1 MAKIKKVKNVHIP
14 KPSFKEWFIE
24 NALIVVIILMV
35 IYTAYSANN
44 FLSFNNLKNI
54 LANVSVRFIIAL
66 GISGPLIIRG
76 TDLSAGR
83 IVGITAVVSAVF
95 LQRADASSG
104 VLYPS
109 IAGSPIVI
117 ALLAALGVGLLFGF
131 INGMV
136 ISRLNVPP
144 FIATLGTQIAIYG
157 LNMMV
162 SKNAPIGS
170 LNQAYTRFG
179 AQGFKFGQLQ
189 IPYLTIIAI
198 AAGIFMLILY
208 RHTIYGKQMYAIGGN
223 EIAAEV
229 SGVNTKRSKLLIYCL
244 AGLMYALAGFLL
256 TAKTGS
262 AAVSAGTGYELEA
275 IAAATIGGVS
285 TSGGVGTVPGVLI
298 GVLVFELLK
307 TCLQFLGITPEMTNV
322 FQGLVIVIAVAL
334 DIRKTMRKK

>member
-1 MAKIKKVKNVHIP
+1 MSEKINGIIKP
-14 KPSFKEWFIE
+14 KRSFKEQVIE

-35 IYTAYSANN
+35 IYTAFSAKN
-44 FLSFNNLKNI
+44 FISFNNLKNI

-83 IVGITAVVSAVF
+83 IVGITSVVTAIF
-95 LQRADASSG
+95 LQRSDAPG
-104 VLYPS
+104 VMYPN
-109 IAGSPIVI
+109 IAGSPIIV
-117 ALLAALGVGLLFGF
+117 ALLAALAVGLLFGA
-131 INGMV
+131 INGLI

-157 LNMMV
+157 LNMML
-162 SKNAPIGS
+162 SQNAPIGS
-170 LNQAYTRFG
+170 LNQTFTRFG
-179 AQGFKFGQLQ
+179 AQGVKIGGLQ
-189 IPYLTIIAI
+189 IPYLSFVAI
-198 AAGIFMLILY
+198 VAGIVMYILY
-208 RHTIYGKQMYAIGGN
+208 RYTVYGKQMYAIGGN
-223 EIAAEV
+223 EVAAEV
-229 SGVNTKRSKLLIYCL
+229 SGVNTGKSKLMIYCL
-244 AGLMYALAGFLL
+244 AGTLYAVAGFLL

-262 AAVSAGTGYELEA
+262 SAVTAGTGYELEA

-285 TSGGVGTVPGVLI
+285 TAGGVGRVPGILI

-322 FQGLVIVIAVAL
+322 FQGIVIVAAVSL

>member
-1 MAKIKKVKNVHIP
+1 MSEKSTTLIKP
-14 KPSFKEWFIE
+14 KRSLKEQIIE

-35 IYTAYSANN
+35 IYTAFSANN

-83 IVGITAVVSAVF
+83 IVGITSVVTAIF
-95 LQRADASSG
+95 LQRADAPG
-104 VLYPS
+104 VMYPS
-109 IAGSPIVI
+109 FAGSHILV
-117 ALLAALGVGLLFGF
+117 ALLAALAVGLFFGA
-131 INGMV
+131 INGLI
-136 ISRLNVPP
+136 ISRLHVPP

-157 LNMMV
+157 LNMML

-170 LNQAYTRFG
+170 LNQGFTRFG
-179 AQGFKFGQLQ
+179 AQGLTIGTFQL
-189 IPYLTIIAI
+189 PYLTLIAI
-198 AAGIFMLILY
+198 VAAIFMYILY
-208 RHTIYGKQMYAIGGN
+208 RSTVYGKQMYAIGGN

-229 SGVNTKRSKLLIYCL
+229 SGVNTAKSKLLIYCL
-244 AGLMYALAGFLL
+244 AGTMYAIAGFLL

-262 AAVSAGTGYELEA
+262 AAVTAGTGYELEA

-285 TSGGVGTVPGVLI
+285 TSGGVGTVPGILM

-322 FQGLVIVIAVAL
+322 FQGIVIVAAVAL

>member
-1 MAKIKKVKNVHIP
+1 MSEIIKP
-14 KPSFKEWFIE
+14 KRSFKEQIIE
-24 NALIVVIILMV
+24 NALIVVIVLMV
-35 IYTAYSANN
+35 IYTAFSANN

-83 IVGITAVVSAVF
+83 IVGITSVVAAVF
-95 LQRADASSG
+95 LQRADASG
-104 VLYPS
+104 VMYPG
-109 IAGSPIVI
+109 IAGSPIIV
-117 ALLAALGVGLLFGF
+117 ALLAALVVGLALGVV
-131 INGMV
+131 NGLI
-136 ISRLNVPP
+136 ISRLHVPP

-157 LNMMV
+157 LNMML

-170 LNQAYTRFG
+170 LNQTYTRFG
-179 AQGFKFGQLQ
+179 AQGVNLGGLQ
-189 IPYLTIIAI
+189 IPYLTFVAI
-198 AAGIFMLILY
+198 VAGIFMYILY
-208 RHTIYGKQMYAIGGN
+208 RYTVYGKQMYAIGGN
-223 EIAAEV
+223 EVAAEV
-229 SGVNTKRSKLLIYCL
+229 SGVNTAKSKLLIYAL
-244 AGLMYALAGFLL
+244 AGTMYAVAGFLL

-262 AAVSAGTGYELEA
+262 AAVTAGTGYELEA

-285 TSGGVGTVPGVLI
+285 TSGGVGRVPGILV

-322 FQGLVIVIAVAL
+322 FQGIVIVAAVAL